1 MSGRIQFTFDGAP
14 LEGRYGESLAAA
26 LTAAGIREF
35 RQTRSGAGRG
45 IFCGMGVCQDCL
57 VEVDGRPSQRACM
70 TTLDRAMTVRRE
82 IFGRVL
88 SHTETSA
95 KPKLVDAVPEE
106 QVEILVIGGGPAGL
120 SAAIAARLAG
130 GRVTVV
136 DERPM
141 AGGQYFKQIA
151 VEGAGSPP
159 ADPQHEEGARL
170 VEKAR
175 RLGVDI
181 RSGVEIW
188 GAFGRQELIGTEGG
202 TVRRF
207 NAERLIVATGAYE
220 RAVPVPGWTLPG
232 VMTTGAAQTLWRSYR
247 RLAGKRVLLAG
258 NGPLN
263 IQVASELL
271 SGGANIAAV
280 VEIAPMAAAPSLP
293 FLIRML
299 GTVPRLVLE
308 GLKYRA
314 ALRHIPIIYGSAV
327 TRIDQA
333 AGGRLTAHVSAY
345 PSGPGEVDRTFEVD
359 TICLGHGFQP
369 SSEILR
375 ALGCRHKFDDG
386 RGQFIVVTDETGRT
400 SVDGVFGIGDCT
412 GLVGARASLAEGT
425 IAGIAAAFEL
435 GHRQSGAL
443 EESEARAK
451 FELKRHRR
459 FQKWLWSLYA
469 APRLGVQLAT
479 PDTLI
484 CRCEEITLRQIDEA
498 LSDGPLP
505 IGDLKR
511 ATRVGM
517 GPCQGRY
524 CGMILSELVAKSHG
538 AVLDESMR
546 FAPRMPVKPVA
557 IADIARWPTA

>member
-57 VEVDGRPSQRACM
+57 IEVDGKPNQRACM
-70 TTLDRAMTVRRE
+70 TKLDRPMMVRRE

-88 SHTETSA
+88 SRTEVSVE
-95 KPKLVDAVPEE
+95 PKLVDDVPEE

-141 AGGQYFKQIA
+141 PGGQYFKQIA

-170 VEKAR
+170 VDKAH

-188 GAFGRQELIGTEGG
+188 GAFSRHELIGTAGG
-202 TVRRF
+202 VLRRF

-247 RLAGKRVLLAG
+247 RLAGKRILLAG

-271 SGGANIAAV
+271 SGGADVAAV
-280 VEIAPMAAAPSLP
+280 VEIAPMTAALSLP
-293 FLIRML
+293 FLIGML
-299 GTVPRLVLE
+299 GAAPRLLLE

-314 ALRHIPIIYGSAV
+314 ALRHVPIIYGSAV
-327 TRIDQA
+327 TRIDQVA
-333 AGGRLTAHVSAY
+333 SGRLATHVSAY
-345 PSGPGEVDRTFEVD
+345 PSRGGEVERTFEVD
-359 TICLGHGFQP
+359 AVCFGHGFEP

-375 ALGCRHKFDDG
+375 ALGCRQKFDEG
-386 RGQFIVVTDETGRT
+386 RGQFIVVTDEQGRT

-425 IAGIAAAFEL
+425 IAGHAAALEL
-435 GHRQSGAL
+435 GHRQWAPFA
-443 EESEARAK
+443 ESEARARY
-451 FELKRHRR
+451 ELKRHRR
-459 FQKWLWSLYA
+459 FQKKLWSLYA
-469 APRLGVQLAT
+469 APRLGVRLAT

-511 ATRVGM
+511 VTRVGM

-524 CGMILSELVAKSHG
+524 CGMILSELVARSHG
-538 AVLDESMR
+538 AALDESMR

>member
-1 MSGRIQFTFDGAP
+1 MSGRILFSFDGAL

-26 LTAAGIREF
+26 LTSADIREF
-35 RQTRSGAGRG
+35 RQTRSGAARG

-57 VEVDGRPSQRACM
+57 VEVDGRPNQRACM
-70 TTLDRAMTVRRE
+70 TKLDRSMTVRRE

-88 SHTETSA
+88 SRVDISA
-95 KPKLVDAVPEE
+95 EPKLLDNVPEE

-136 DERPM
+136 DERPIP
-141 AGGQYFKQIA
+141 GGQYFKQIA
-151 VEGAGSPP
+151 VEAGSPP

-170 VEKAR
+170 VDKAH

-188 GAFGRQELIGTEGG
+188 GAFSRQELIGTEGG
-202 TVRRF
+202 MVRRF

-247 RLAGKRVLLAG
+247 RIAGKRILLTG

-263 IQVASELL
+263 MQVASELL
-271 SGGANIAAV
+271 SGGADIAAV
-280 VEIAPMAAAPSLP
+280 VEIARMAAVPSL
-293 FLIRML
+293 LSLLCML
-299 GTVPRLVLE
+299 GTVPRLVVE

-314 ALRHIPIIYGSAV
+314 ALRHVPIIYGSAV

-333 AGGRLTAHVSAY
+333 AGGQLAAYVSAY
-345 PSGPGEVDRTFEVD
+345 PCRPGEVDRMFEVD
-359 TICLGHGFQP
+359 TVCLGHGFQP

-386 RGQFIVVTDETGRT
+386 RGQFIVVTDERGRT

-425 IAGIAAAFEL
+425 IAGHAAALEL
-435 GHRQSGAL
+435 GHRRSGPF
-443 EESEARAK
+443 EKSEARAK
-451 FELKRHRR
+451 YELKRHRR

-469 APRLGVQLAT
+469 APHLGVQLAT

-484 CRCEEITLRQIDEA
+484 CRCEEISLRQINEA
-498 LSDGPLP
+498 ISDGPLP

-538 AVLDESMR
+538 AALDESMR

>member
-1 MSGRIQFTFDGAP
+1 MSGRIQFTFDGAR

-26 LTAAGIREF
+26 LTAAGIRDF
-35 RQTRSGAGRG
+35 RRTRSGAARG

-70 TTLDRAMTVRRE
+70 TKLDRPMTVRRE

-88 SHTETSA
+88 SRTETGA
-95 KPKLVDAVPEE
+95 EPKLVDAVPEE

-130 GRVTVV
+130 ARVTVL
-136 DERPM
+136 DERPLP
-141 AGGQYFKQIA
+141 GGQYFKQIA

-170 VEKAR
+170 VDKAR
-175 RLGVDI
+175 RLGADI

-188 GAFGRQELIGTEGG
+188 GAFSRRELIGTEGG

-220 RAVPVPGWTLPG
+220 RVAPVPGWTLPG

-247 RLAGKRVLLAG
+247 RLAGKRILLAG

-271 SGGANIAAV
+271 SGGADIAAV
-280 VEIAPMAAAPSLP
+280 VEIAPMAAALSLP
-293 FLIRML
+293 SLIRML
-299 GTVPRLVLE
+299 GAVPRLVFE

-314 ALRHIPIIYGSAV
+314 ALRHVPIIYGSAV
-327 TRIDQA
+327 TRVDQVA
-333 AGGRLTAHVSAY
+333 EGRLAAHVSAY
-345 PSGPGEVDRTFEVD
+345 PSRGGGADRLFEVD
-359 TICLGHGFQP
+359 TVCLGHGFQP
-369 SSEILR
+369 SNEILR
-375 ALGCRHKFDDG
+375 ALGCRHEFDDG
-386 RGQFIVVTDETGRT
+386 RGQFIVVTDEKGRT

-425 IAGIAAAFEL
+425 IAGHAAALEL
-435 GHRQSGAL
+435 GHRRSVPF
-443 EESEARAK
+443 EDSEARAK
-451 FELKRHRR
+451 YELTRHRR

-524 CGMILSELVAKSHG
+524 CGMNLSERVAQSHG
-538 AVLDESMR
+538 AALDESMR

>member
-26 LTAAGIREF
+26 LTAAGIRDF
-35 RQTRSGAGRG
+35 RRTWSGAARG

-70 TTLDRAMTVRRE
+70 TKLDRPMTVRRE

-88 SHTETSA
+88 PRTETA
-95 KPKLVDAVPEE
+95 AEPKLVDAVPEE
-106 QVEILVIGGGPAGL
+106 QLEILVIGGGPAGL

-130 GRVTVV
+130 ASVTVL
-136 DERPM
+136 DERPVP
-141 AGGQYFKQIA
+141 GGQYFKQIA
-151 VEGAGSPP
+151 VEEGGSPP
-159 ADPQHEEGARL
+159 ADPQHEEGSRL
-170 VEKAR
+170 LDKAR
-175 RLGVDI
+175 HLGVDI

-188 GAFGRQELIGTEGG
+188 GAFGRRELIGTAGG

-220 RAVPVPGWTLPG
+220 RVAPVPGWTLPG

-247 RLAGKRVLLAG
+247 RLAGKRILLTG

-263 IQVASELL
+263 LQVASELL
-271 SGGANIAAV
+271 SGGADIAAV
-280 VEIAPMAAAPSLP
+280 VEIAPMAPRRRCPPS
-293 FLIRML
+293 FAWL
-299 GTVPRLVLE
+299 GAVPRLVFE

-314 ALRHIPIIYGSAV
+314 ALRHVPVIYGSAV
-327 TRIDQA
+327 TRIDRSR
-333 AGGRLTAHVSAY
+333 GSAR
-345 PSGPGEVDRTFEVD
+345 GP
-359 TICLGHGFQP
+359 CLGLSIAEGGPTACSRSTP
-369 SSEILR
+369 SPRPWFPALERDPARLGLPPRIRRSAR
-375 ALGCRHKFDDG
+375 AIHRRDG
-386 RGQFIVVTDETGRT
+386 RQGQDQRRWRVRHRR
-400 SVDGVFGIGDCT
+400 
-412 GLVGARASLAEGT
+412 LHRPRRRRASLAEGT
-425 IAGIAAAFEL
+425 IAGHAAASEL
-435 GHRQSGAL
+435 GHRRPVPFA
-443 EESEARAK
+443 ESAARAK
-451 FELKRHRR
+451 YELTRHRR
-459 FQKWLWSLYA
+459 FQKWLWGLYA
-469 APRLGVQLAT
+469 APRLGVQLGK

-484 CRCEEITLRQIDEA
+484 CRCEEITPRQIDESA
-498 LSDGPLP
+498 VGRSAA

-524 CGMILSELVAKSHG
+524 CGMILSERVAQSHG
-538 AVLDESMR
+538 TALDESMR

>member
-1 MSGRIQFTFDGAP
+1 MSGRILFSFDGAL

-26 LTAAGIREF
+26 LTSADIREF
-35 RQTRSGAGRG
+35 RQTRSGAARG

-57 VEVDGRPSQRACM
+57 VEVDGRPNQRACM
-70 TTLDRAMTVRRE
+70 TKLDRPMTVRRE

-88 SHTETSA
+88 SRVDISA
-95 KPKLVDAVPEE
+95 EPKLLDDVPEE

-136 DERPM
+136 DERPIP
-141 AGGQYFKQIA
+141 GGQYFKQIA
-151 VEGAGSPP
+151 VEASSPP

-170 VEKAR
+170 VDKAH

-188 GAFGRQELIGTEGG
+188 GAFSRQELIGTEGG
-202 TVRRF
+202 MVRRF

-247 RLAGKRVLLAG
+247 RIAGKRILLTG

-263 IQVASELL
+263 MQVASELL
-271 SGGANIAAV
+271 SGGADIAAV
-280 VEIAPMAAAPSLP
+280 VEIARMAAVPSL
-293 FLIRML
+293 LSLLCML
-299 GTVPRLVLE
+299 GTVPRLVVE

-314 ALRHIPIIYGSAV
+314 ALRHVPIIYGSAV

-333 AGGRLTAHVSAY
+333 AGGQLAAYVSAY
-345 PSGPGEVDRTFEVD
+345 PCRPGEVDRMFEVD
-359 TICLGHGFQP
+359 TVCLGHGFQP

-386 RGQFIVVTDETGRT
+386 RGQFIVVTDERGRT

-425 IAGIAAAFEL
+425 IAGHAAALEL
-435 GHRQSGAL
+435 GHRRSCPF
-443 EESEARAK
+443 EKSEARAK
-451 FELKRHRR
+451 YELKRHRR

-469 APRLGVQLAT
+469 APHLGVQLAT

-484 CRCEEITLRQIDEA
+484 CRCEEISLRQIDEA
-498 LSDGPLP
+498 ISDGPLP

-538 AVLDESMR
+538 AALDESMR